1 MTGTGGTFSTVQ
13 NMEVNSLCN
22 RQSDLQC
29 LELVTGARAF
39 VASYLDTIGR
49 NVARFMGLL
58 ADEFDR
64 AARCRAHCL
73 WLCQPS
79 RQNNFCKFWKLGH
92 RRSSH
97 PISSRGWFY
106 RRSTRLL
113 ADSSDSFVKSRY
125 IIGFFKV
132 CSLLWYKIYGDLG
145 CK

>member
-1 MTGTGGTFSTVQ
+1 MVTISTVQ

-49 NVARFMGLL
+49 NVACFMGLL

-79 RQNNFCKFWKLGH
+79 RQNDFCKFWKLGH

-97 PISSRGWFY
+97 PRSSRGWFC

-113 ADSSDSFVKSRY
+113 AVFSDSNLGEVC
-125 IIGFFKV
+125 IIGFLKV
-132 CSLLWYKIYGDLG
+132 CSSLWYKI
-145 CK
+145 